1 MFYQLV
7 LITNLGLITPL
18 VHFPTFEQCIS
29 ERAKIGRSAQY
40 SAECLPTQ
48 NPQQLIRMLQENQR
62 NTPENIVPQLVPKDK
77 K

>member
-7 LITNLGLITPL
+7 LITNLGVVTPL
-18 VHFPTFEQCIS
+18 VHFPSFEQCIA

-48 NPQQLIRMLQENQR
+48 NPQQLIRMLQESQR
-62 NTPENIVPQLVPKDK
+62 NIPENVIPQPLPRDK

>member
-7 LITNLGLITPL
+7 LITNLGTVTPL
-18 VHFPTFEQCIS
+18 VNFNSFELCVV